1 MIEDVYE
8 PLARYRD
15 EFKEKFS
22 RLAREKF
29 EALVAA
35 SGIDVEANRRT
46 VKEIGALEAKAAS
59 AGSRKFWF
67 GLLMTLAFVVAAGA
81 AAVAI
86 VRKDADP
93 ALARECLVVFGV
105 ALTFALILIPP
116 YRKAAA
122 RLVELKR
129 RIDEKMQIAWDEM
142 EPLNASYT
150 WDITPKLI
158 EATVPRLA
166 FDPYF
171 TVARLA
177 SLREDYGWD
186 DSFNE
191 GKSVLFSQSGVIN
204 GNPFVFGECLAMS
217 WGTETY
223 HGTKDIS
230 WMDWETDAKGRRRL
244 VRRTETLHASVS
256 KPIPVY
262 AEEKTLIYGNEAA
275 PALSFSREP
284 SGLTGSENGLWGR
297 FKAWRRLR
305 RLRAFSRNLDDD
317 SNFTLMANEEFE
329 MWFNTMNR
337 DNEVEYRVLFTP
349 VAQRQMMLLMKDT
362 DVGFGDDFRFR
373 KARKLNFLRS
383 DHLDRAVIDTDPAR
397 FRNWDFD
404 AAAEFFQTFNETY
417 FKNAYF
423 SLAPLLA
430 IPAYQQLRP
439 ESEIWKGVLPESP
452 SAFWE
457 HEALAN
463 YHGEA
468 HFKHPESITRNLL
481 KTKLVSRGEEESVVA
496 VTAHGFRGEDRIE
509 YVRVHGGDGN
519 MHDVPVHWTEYLAVQ
534 RTRNICITERAAP
547 SDEFRRRVSV
557 ADVSAARRSILS
569 YLIR

>member
-8 PLARYRD
+8 PLARSRD
-15 EFKEKFS
+15 EFKDRFAQ
-22 RLAREKF
+22 LARERF

-35 SGIDVEANRRT
+35 SGIDVDANRRT
-46 VKEIGALEAKAAS
+46 VREIKALKEKAAA

-81 AAVAI
+81 IAVALL
-86 VRKDADP
+86 RKDADP
-93 ALARECLVVFGV
+93 SLAQTGLVVFGV
-105 ALTFALILIPP
+105 ALTFALILISP

-122 RLVELKR
+122 WLADLKR
-129 RIDEKMQIAWDEM
+129 RIDEKMQVAWDEM
-142 EPLNASYT
+142 EPLNARYT

-177 SLREDYGWD
+177 TLKSVYGWD
-186 DSFNE
+186 DSFND
-191 GKSVLFSQSGVIN
+191 GKSVIFSQSGVIN
-204 GNPFVFGECLAMS
+204 GNPFVFGQYLAMS

-223 HGTKDIS
+223 HGTKEIS
-230 WMDWETDAKGRRRL
+230 WLDWETDAKGRRRL
-244 VRRTETLHASVS
+244 VRRTQTLHASVS

-262 AEEKTLIYGNEAA
+262 GEEKVLVYGNEAA

-305 RLRAFSRNLDDD
+305 KLRAFSRNLDDD
-317 SNFTLMANEEFE
+317 SEFTLMSNEEFE
-329 MWFNTMNR
+329 TWFNTMNR

-349 VAQRQMMLLMKDT
+349 IAQRQMMLLMKDT

-430 IPAYQQLRP
+430 IPVYQQTRP

-463 YHGEA
+463 YHGES
-468 HFKHPESITRNLL
+468 HFKHPESITRNIL
-481 KTKLVSRGEEESVVA
+481 KTALVSRGEGESVVA
-496 VTAHGFRGEDRIE
+496 VTAHGFRGEDRID
-509 YVRVHGGDGN
+509 YVSVRGGDGN
-519 MHDVPVHWTEYLAVQ
+519 THDVPVHWTEYLPVAN
-534 RTRNICITERAAP
+534 TRNICITERATP
-547 SDEFRRRVSV
+547 SETFRQRLSV
-557 ADVSAARRSILS
+557 ADVSAARRSIHS
-569 YLIR
+569 YLVR

>member
-15 EFKEKFS
+15 EFKDRFAQ
-22 RLAREKF
+22 LARERF

-35 SGIDVEANRRT
+35 SGIDVDANRRT
-46 VKEIGALEAKAAS
+46 VREIKALKEKAAA

-81 AAVAI
+81 IAVALL
-86 VRKDADP
+86 RKDADP
-93 ALARECLVVFGV
+93 SLAQTGLVVFGV
-105 ALTFALILIPP
+105 ALTFALILISP

-122 RLVELKR
+122 WLADLKR
-129 RIDEKMQIAWDEM
+129 QIDEKMQVAWDEM
-142 EPLNASYT
+142 EPLNARYT

-171 TVARLA
+171 TVGRLS
-177 SLREDYGWD
+177 SLKRVYGWD
-186 DSFNE
+186 DAFNE
-191 GKSVLFSQSGVIN
+191 GKSFLFSQSGVIN
-204 GNPFVFGECLAMS
+204 GNPFVFGQYLAQS

-230 WMDWETDAKGRRRL
+230 WLDWETDGKGRRRL
-244 VRRTETLHASVS
+244 VRRTQTLHASVS

-262 AEEKTLIYGNEAA
+262 GEEKVLVYGNEAA

-284 SGLTGSENGLWGR
+284 SGLTGVEHGLAGR

-305 RLRAFSRNLDDD
+305 KLRKFSRNLDDD
-317 SNFTLMANEEFE
+317 SEFTLMANEEFE
-329 MWFNTMNR
+329 TWFNTMNR

-349 VAQRQMMLLMKDT
+349 VAQRQIMELLRDT
-362 DVGFGDDFRFR
+362 EVGFGDDFHF
-373 KARKLNFLRS
+373 KKSRKLNFLRS
-383 DHLDRAVIDTDPAR
+383 AHLDSAVIDTDPKR
-397 FRNWDFD
+397 FRNWDID

-417 FKNAYF
+417 FRNAYF

-430 IPAYQQLRP
+430 IPAYQQVKP
-439 ESEIWKGVLPESP
+439 ESEIWKGVLSEDR

-463 YHGEA
+463 YHGES
-468 HFKHPESITRNLL
+468 HFKHPDSITRNLL
-481 KTKLVSRGEEESVVA
+481 KTELVSRGEEESVIA
-496 VTAHGFRGEDRIE
+496 VTAHGFRGEDLVD
-509 YVRVHGGDGN
+509 YVRVFGGDGN
-519 MHDVPVHWTEYLAVQ
+519 MHDVPVHWTHYVPVAK
-534 RTRNICITERAAP
+534 TRNICITERATP
-547 SDEFRRRVSV
+547 SEEFRRRVAV
-557 ADVSAARRSILS
+557 ADASVARRSILS
-569 YLIR
+569 YLVR